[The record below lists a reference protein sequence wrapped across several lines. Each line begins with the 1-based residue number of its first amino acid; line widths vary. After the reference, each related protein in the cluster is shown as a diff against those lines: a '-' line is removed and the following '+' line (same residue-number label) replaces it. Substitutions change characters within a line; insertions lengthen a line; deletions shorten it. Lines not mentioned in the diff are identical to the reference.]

1 MASQQKGGDRYCVI
15 LILLHKLL
23 LRAKFLAVL
32 SLNHLDV
39 CNKGQSILAW
49 FGGFL
54 LHVMRRKNENKLY
67 LFLCYPSPT
76 HTHIFY
82 ITLDLIFIKSQ
93 FHKLFIGFS
102 KHCRTSSCPDH
113 TRPELEW
120 NVNNTYSE
128 LMIHYKK

>member
-32 SLNHLDV
+32 PLNHLDV
-39 CNKGQSILAW
+39 WNKGQSILAW
-49 FGGFL
+49 FGGLL
-54 LHVMRRKNENKLY
+54 LHVMRRKNEIKLY
-67 LFLCYPSPT
+67 LFLYYPSPTHTHT

-93 FHKLFIGFS
+93 FRRLFIGFS

-113 TRPELEW
+113 NRPELE
-120 NVNNTYSE
+120 
-128 LMIHYKK
+128 